1 MKTIMDKPVAAQ
13 RHEALE
19 LLGWLV
25 YAKRSLKMHEVQTLR
40 SVDFE
45 TRAVEFERRRL
56 RVHVKDLCESLVDV
70 REDGSIELVHTT
82 AKTYV
87 ISGNDT

>member
-1 MKTIMDKPVAAQ
+1 MQTIMDKPVVAQ
-13 RHEALE
+13 RDEALE

-45 TRAVEFERRRL
+45 KSTVEFEQRKL
-56 RVHVKDLCESLVDV
+56 RVHPKDLCESLVDV

-82 AKTYV
+82 ARAWV
-87 ISGNDT
+87 IYDCNI

>member
-1 MKTIMDKPVAAQ
+1 LQTIIEKPVAAQ
-13 RHEALE
+13 RGEALE

-45 TRAVEFERRRL
+45 KRAVEFDRRRL

-87 ISGNDT
+87 VFGNNT

>member
-1 MKTIMDKPVAAQ
+1 MQTIIEKPVAAQ
-13 RHEALE
+13 RGEALK

-45 TRAVEFERRRL
+45 KRAVEFERRRL

-87 ISGNDT
+87 VFGDNT

>member
-1 MKTIMDKPVAAQ
+1 MQTIIEKPVAAQ
-13 RHEALE
+13 RGEALE

-45 TRAVEFERRRL
+45 KRVVEFERRRL
-56 RVHVKDLCESLVDV
+56 RVHLKDLCESLVDV
-70 REDGSIELVHTT
+70 RDDGSIELVHTT
-82 AKTYV
+82 AKSYV
-87 ISGNDT
+87 IFSNNT